1 MNFLPE
7 QDVIRSSDE
16 FENGCI
22 PMHCM
27 RCAGGDLMSLAFKYS
42 TSQRSD
48 SVPIA
53 RWVVFSRP
61 SVCLWVGGCQHDN
74 CGTV

>member
-1 MNFLPE
+1 VKFLRE

-22 PMHCM
+22 PM
-27 RCAGGDLMSLAFKYS
+27 
-42 TSQRSD
+42 RSD

-61 SVCLWVGGCQHDN
+61 SVCGWVGVN
-74 CGTV
+74 TITVEPFETLS